1 MKNVIKIVKNLAKKI
16 KIKINTLHIVSIE
29 PPAILTEDLK
39 EYGINEKRNI
49 DKEKTRNRNQPY
61 AFIGGGDLGEQLTL
75 DMYPETIGS
84 ASKGGMAFDNKTL
97 GKDNKVDSAKE
108 VKFVCLIG
116 TKKCKNCKNKC
127 PPFQER
133 CSYCKSDNFKYM
145 SDSRACISSE
155 AHIKYKHIITEY
167 IIFVQDYDNTRQII
181 TIKCFKFSNRN
192 SYFNRYIQNQYDS
205 GKKKGGACNFIP
217 YSYDWFMSGPISIMN
232 VDINISKNEPEIV
245 YHLYNPLSDIYDDVP
260 NSMLEN
266 ILTSKEKTIILD
278 KTKLINGCFDYDY
291 IKDKFKLR
299 PKNIGKS
306 RGSTS
311 RK

>member
-1 MKNVIKIVKNLAKKI
+1 MEELNSKL
-16 KIKINTLHIVSIE
+16 SIE
-29 PPAILTEDLK
+29 PPIILTEDLK
-39 EYGINEKRNI
+39 EYGINEKKNI

-61 AFIGGGDLGEQLTL
+61 AFISGGDFGEQLTL

-97 GKDNKVDSAKE
+97 GKNNELVSAKE
-108 VKFVCLIG
+108 VKFVSRIG
-116 TKKCKNCKNKC
+116 TKLCKICKNKC
-127 PPFQER
+127 PPFQIT
-133 CSYCKSDNFKYM
+133 CLYCKSDNFKYM
-145 SDSRACISSE
+145 SDSRAGISSE
-155 AHIKYKHIITEY
+155 AHIKYKHLIDVY
-167 IIFVQDYDNTRQII
+167 IIFVQDYDNTTQTI
-181 TIKCFKFSNRN
+181 TIKCFKFSTKN
-192 SYFNRYIQNQYDS
+192 SYFNTYIQNQYDS
-205 GKKKGGACNFIP
+205 GKKKGGTCNFIP

-260 NSMLEN
+260 NSMLEK
-266 ILTSKEKTIILD
+266 ILTSKEKIIILD
-278 KTKLINGCFDYDY
+278 KTKLINGCFNYDY
-291 IKDKFKLR
+291 IKDIFKLR